1 MRKFTWVNAKK
12 LNYKMRNI
20 FLFLISFYLVGCSLE
35 VQRGIPVD
43 LTKKTMTVPATGRKV
58 FAIKK
63 ELRNA
68 GWKLKIAD
76 TTLEE
81 EQTSSKKK
89 VTEVKFDTAYRLY
102 ISSGGYR
109 TSLTIVENE
118 SDEMVLEF
126 ESHDISGRELGKRLV
141 EELEMQ

>member
-1 MRKFTWVNAKK
+1 M
-12 LNYKMRNI
+12 
-20 FLFLISFYLVGCSLE
+20 GCSLE

-43 LTKKTMTVPATGRKV
+43 LTKKTMTVPATGWKV

-68 GWKLKIAD
+68 GWKLKISD

-89 VTEVKFDTAYRLY
+89 VTGVKFDTAYRLY
-102 ISSGGYR
+102 ITSSGLR
-109 TSLTIVENE
+109 TYISMVERE
-118 SDEMVLEF
+118 SDEIVLEIN
-126 ESHDISGRELGKRLV
+126 SYDIGGEELGKRLV

>member
-1 MRKFTWVNAKK
+1 MKF
-12 LNYKMRNI
+12 L
-20 FLFLISFYLVGCSLE
+20 LFLIISFLIFVGCSLE

-43 LTKKTMTVPATGRKV
+43 LTKKTMTVPVTGWKV

-76 TTLEE
+76 RTLEE

-102 ISSGGYR
+102 ISSSGLR
-109 TSLTIVENE
+109 TYISIVENE
-118 SDEMVLEF
+118 SDEIVLEI
-126 ESHDISGRELGKRLV
+126 ESYDISGRELGKRLV

>member
-1 MRKFTWVNAKK
+1 
-12 LNYKMRNI
+12 MRNI

-43 LTKKTMTVPATGRKV
+43 LTKKTMTVPVTGWKV

-89 VTEVKFDTAYRLY
+89 VTGVKFDTAYRLY
-102 ISSGGYR
+102 ITSSGLR
-109 TSLTIVENE
+109 TYISMVENE
-118 SDEMVLEF
+118 SDEIVLEIN
-126 ESHDISGRELGKRLV
+126 SYDIGGEELGERLV

>member
-1 MRKFTWVNAKK
+1 MKF
-12 LNYKMRNI
+12 LLFSI
-20 FLFLISFYLVGCSLE
+20 ISFLIFVGCSLE

-43 LTKKTMTVPATGRKV
+43 LTKKTMTVPATGKKL

-76 TTLEE
+76 SSLEE

-102 ISSGGYR
+102 KTSSGLR
-109 TSLTIVENE
+109 TYISMVENE
-118 SDEMVLEF
+118 SDEIVLEIN
-126 ESHDISGRELGKRLV
+126 SYDIGGEELGERLV

>member
-1 MRKFTWVNAKK
+1 MKF
-12 LNYKMRNI
+12 LLFSI
-20 FLFLISFYLVGCSLE
+20 ISFLIFVGCSLE

-43 LTKKTMTVPATGRKV
+43 LTKKTMTVPATGKKL

-76 TTLEE
+76 SSLEE

-102 ISSGGYR
+102 YSSGKNR
-109 TSLTIVENE
+109 TSITIVENE

-126 ESHDISGRELGKRLV
+126 VSHQKSGKQLGERLV
-141 EELEMQ
+141 KELKMQ

>member
-1 MRKFTWVNAKK
+1 MKF
-12 LNYKMRNI
+12 LLFSI
-20 FLFLISFYLVGCSLE
+20 ISFLIFVGCSLE

-43 LTKKTMTVPATGRKV
+43 LTKKTMTVPVTGWKV

-76 TTLEE
+76 SSLEE

-102 ISSGGYR
+102 ITSSGLR
-109 TSLTIVENE
+109 TYISMVENE